1 MTRHAPVLIASLLAV
16 LIILLVDLAGL
27 FNGVNQ
33 RVIDEQ
39 QRHLPRDTG
48 PYSDRIVLV
57 DIDDGSIDRI
67 GRWPWPR
74 SYVADAVNELHL
86 AGART
91 VALDIEFSNPQD
103 PTWDPETGTSR
114 DDDAALAQAVNE
126 ATILATV
133 LAEDELETR
142 WNDAGGQPGTLQI
155 LITKLQSDITATPEQ
170 PPAGM
175 VLDDSD
181 RDAFASN
188 QLLLKKRAIQHA
200 VRTLPKTASLRD
212 LEIEI
217 VPSTRLHGVD
227 YPERPLLD
235 AGLNQYRG
243 LSAAIAFLSESRP
256 EERGSSSDRVP
267 LERLLKRAGGM
278 GYVNITHRGP
288 DGAVRSIYPS
298 QSIEGG
304 KILSLGLA
312 AVAHYQDIRPG
323 DVRIDEDGILIGD
336 VELPADEGRLWL
348 NWPRSDVDWRWR
360 NLHRADADDQ
370 EYTGHLSI
378 SEIIEIARAR
388 RTLEIQAA
396 VLADLSRDLMRVLR
410 QNPDMTSED
419 WLSPAIQSE
428 LEEEIA
434 FSLDGVQQDT
444 DLSTLADDPETLEM
458 LKAMQQ
464 WQSLNLSI
472 SEDQARLEVA
482 SGTLSEQVD
491 DALVFVGWTAT
502 GAAADFV
509 QTAAGP
515 RTPGVLVHATLADM
529 VLQERGLAR
538 APYWVDPLA
547 ILVIGLLV
555 ALFVTFLGPWSSTIL
570 SILTAIAYVGIGG
583 LLLLWTANLLV
594 PLAAPILAA
603 VCAWATGTGVQAAM
617 AQRDKR
623 RITRQ
628 FRARVS
634 DQLVDALIADPAAIS
649 MTGVSREMTIF
660 FADLA
665 GFTTLSENLESEQVV
680 RILNTYLS
688 ALTSQLVEHGAYVNK
703 FLGDGVMA
711 FWSAFQEEPAQSH
724 LACAAAM
731 ACHETVIKLNALHD
745 KEHPSIGLR
754 MGIATGPAIVGDCGA
769 PPDLNDYTVI
779 GDTANLASRL
789 EGANKQFGTSV
800 MINDRTH
807 ELLGDMPVR
816 CRCIGNLQVVG
827 RESVVRSWEVVGLDF
842 PQEAIDLSAML
853 DEAMTGGDQ
862 RKAREILEKLG
873 NIPGQQG
880 FVDRWRQVI
889 DVPAEEFG
897 GPLRLIEK

>member
-1 MTRHAPVLIASLLAV
+1 MTRHAPVLIASLLTV
-16 LIILLVDLAGL
+16 LVILLIDLAGL
-27 FNGVNQ
+27 FNGFNE
-33 RVIDEQ
+33 RIIDQQ
-39 QRHLPRDTG
+39 QRHLPRDTA

-74 SYVADAVNELHL
+74 TYMADAVNELHR

-91 VALDIEFSNPQD
+91 IALDIEFSNPQE
-103 PTWDPETGTSR
+103 PTWDPQTGTSR

-142 WNDAGGQPGTLQI
+142 WTDAGGQTATLATLIPELQI
-155 LITKLQSDITATPEQ
+155 DITATPQQ

-175 VLDDSD
+175 VLEEID
-181 RDAFASN
+181 RKAFASN
-188 QLLLKKRAIQHA
+188 QLLLKKRAIQEA
-200 VRTLPKTASLRD
+200 LRRLPATASLRD

-217 VPSTRLHGVD
+217 VPSTHLHGVD
-227 YPERPLLD
+227 YPERPLLQ
-235 AGLNQYRG
+235 AALNQYRG
-243 LSAAIAFLSESRP
+243 LAAAAIFLCRERP
-256 EERGSSSDRVP
+256 DEIGSSSDRVP
-267 LERLLKRAGGM
+267 LEILLKRAGGM

-298 QSIEGG
+298 QPIEGG
-304 KILSLGLA
+304 EILSLGLA

-323 DVRIDEDGILIGD
+323 DVLIDDDGIVIGD
-336 VELPADEGRLWL
+336 VELPADDGRLWL

-360 NLHRADADDQ
+360 NLHRADEDDQ

-388 RTLEIQAA
+388 RTLELQGR
-396 VLADLSRDLMRVLR
+396 VLSDLSRDLMRVLR
-410 QNPDMTSED
+410 QNSDMTSEN

-434 FSLDGVQQDT
+434 FSLDGVEPDT
-444 DLSTLADDPETLEM
+444 DLATLADDPETLEM

-464 WQSLNLSI
+464 WQLLKQSMRQD
-472 SEDQARLEVA
+472 EDRLKVA
-482 SGTLSEQVD
+482 SATLADQVD

-502 GAAADFV
+502 GAAADFI

-529 VLQERGLAR
+529 VLQERWLTK
-538 APYWVDPLA
+538 APDWVDPLF
-547 ILVIGLLV
+547 IVVIGLMV
-555 ALFVTFLGPWSSTIL
+555 ALFVTLLGPWTSTIL
-570 SILTAIAYVGIGG
+570 SILTVIAYVGVGG
-583 LLLLWTANLLV
+583 VLLLWLDNLLI
-594 PLAAPILAA
+594 PLAAPVLSALG
-603 VCAWATGTGVQAAM
+603 AWATGTGVQAAM

-665 GFTTLSENLESEQVV
+665 GFTTLSEKLESEQVV

-724 LACAAAM
+724 LACAAAL
-731 ACHETVIKLNALHD
+731 ACQETVIKLNRLHD
-745 KEHPSIGLR
+745 KDHPPIGLR

-827 RESVVRSWEVVGLDF
+827 REKVVRSWEVVGLDF
-842 PQEAIDLSAML
+842 PQEAIDLSAKL
-853 DEAMTGGDQ
+853 DEAVAGGDQ
-862 RKAREILEKLG
+862 QKAREILEKLG

-889 DVPAEEFG
+889 DVPAAEFG